1 MKVFFSRPPKRCQ
14 EWRTPEEPTQLPVQP
29 DKTESTRSGQR
40 CRRRSLNRRQPFEKE
55 RRKEG
60 RKEGILERESKR
72 VATLRA
78 NFVTFKL
85 FNDDYEC
92 RLQKQ

>member
-60 RKEGILERESKR
+60 RNIGEGEQESR
-72 VATLRA
+72 HAARQLRY
-78 NFVTFKL
+78 F
-85 FNDDYEC
+85 
-92 RLQKQ
+92 